1 MNVYAKA
8 RRSTGL
14 TQRQAA
20 RALGLSVS
28 LLGRYER
35 DESCPDRRMVES
47 MALLYGVSAGCLGV
61 LRVYGRRATMFDG
74 DGGIL
79 SA

>member
-1 MNVYAKA
+1 MNMYAKA
-8 RRSTGL
+8 RRSAGL

-35 DESCPDRRMVES
+35 DESCQNRRMVES
-47 MALLYGVSAGCLGV
+47 MALL
-61 LRVYGRRATMFDG
+61 
-74 DGGIL
+74 
-79 SA
+79 

>member
-1 MNVYAKA
+1 MYAKA
-8 RRSTGL
+8 RRSAGL

-35 DESCPDRRMVES
+35 DESCPDRRMV
-47 MALLYGVSAGCLGV
+47 
-61 LRVYGRRATMFDG
+61 
-74 DGGIL
+74 
-79 SA
+79 